1 MEHTGN
7 KTENTKATALI
18 TAVHRERYEILV
30 EQETSDTKLN
40 ARLKTGVYYQDKGG
54 EAFPTVG
61 DRVRIQTNRC
71 GDALILETLPRTSVF
86 YRENPTPGMERQ
98 AVAANFDYVFLVM
111 SMNHDFNQN
120 RLDRYLTAAWESGAT
135 PAVILTKKDLC
146 EEPEY
151 YVNLVER
158 QAPGVAVCAVS
169 AVTGEGMEHVQR
181 YLGAG
186 KTVVLLG
193 SSGVGKSTF
202 VNALCGETV
211 MDTGAIREDDSKG
224 RHTTTYR
231 QMILL
236 PDGSRVIDTPGM
248 RVLGVGDAKCGMD
261 TTFSD
266 IEELAQHCRFRD
278 CRHEKETGC
287 AVQEAVR
294 DGRLPERR
302 LLNYKKLLAEA
313 AHAKRRE
320 EIARKKQLRS
330 VERKKN
336 PVRKKQYKAK

>member
-86 YRENPTPGMERQ
+86 YRENPTPGMECQ

-135 PAVILTKKDLC
+135 PVVILTKKDLC

-158 QAPGVAVCAVS
+158 QAQGVAVCAVS

-193 SSGVGKSTF
+193 SSGVGKSTLINLVMRLYDATSGQVLIDGTDVRDISQNSLRSQVGVVLQETYLF
-202 VNALCGETV
+202 SGTVLDNIRYAKPDASFEEIVNAAKTANCHDFITR
-211 MDTGAIREDDSKG
+211 M
-224 RHTTTYR
+224 
-231 QMILL
+231 
-236 PDGSRVIDTPGM
+236 PDGYNTVVGERGYNLSGGERQRIAIARAILHDPKILILDEATASLDTP
-248 RVLGVGDAKCGMD
+248 VSYTHLTLP
-261 TTFSD
+261 TT
-266 IEELAQHCRFRD
+266 
-278 CRHEKETGC
+278 
-287 AVQEAVR
+287 
-294 DGRLPERR
+294 
-302 LLNYKKLLAEA
+302 
-313 AHAKRRE
+313 
-320 EIARKKQLRS
+320 
-330 VERKKN
+330 
-336 PVRKKQYKAK
+336 

>member
-86 YRENPTPGMERQ
+86 YRENPTPGMECQ

-135 PAVILTKKDLC
+135 PVVILTKKDLC

-158 QAPGVAVCAVS
+158 QAQGVAVCAVS
-169 AVTGEGMEHVQR
+169 AVMGEGMEHVQR

-202 VNALCGETV
+202 V
-211 MDTGAIREDDSKG
+211 
-224 RHTTTYR
+224 
-231 QMILL
+231 
-236 PDGSRVIDTPGM
+236 
-248 RVLGVGDAKCGMD
+248 
-261 TTFSD
+261 
-266 IEELAQHCRFRD
+266 
-278 CRHEKETGC
+278 
-287 AVQEAVR
+287 
-294 DGRLPERR
+294 
-302 LLNYKKLLAEA
+302 
-313 AHAKRRE
+313 
-320 EIARKKQLRS
+320 
-330 VERKKN
+330 
-336 PVRKKQYKAK
+336 

>member
-135 PAVILTKKDLC
+135 PVVILTKKDLC

-158 QAPGVAVCAVS
+158 QAPEVAVCAVS

-186 KTVVLLG
+186 KT
-193 SSGVGKSTF
+193 
-202 VNALCGETV
+202 
-211 MDTGAIREDDSKG
+211 
-224 RHTTTYR
+224 
-231 QMILL
+231 
-236 PDGSRVIDTPGM
+236 
-248 RVLGVGDAKCGMD
+248 
-261 TTFSD
+261 
-266 IEELAQHCRFRD
+266 
-278 CRHEKETGC
+278 
-287 AVQEAVR
+287 
-294 DGRLPERR
+294 
-302 LLNYKKLLAEA
+302 
-313 AHAKRRE
+313 
-320 EIARKKQLRS
+320 AR
-330 VERKKN
+330 
-336 PVRKKQYKAK
+336 

>member
-120 RLDRYLTAAWESGAT
+120 RLDRYLTAAWESGA
-135 PAVILTKKDLC
+135 
-146 EEPEY
+146 
-151 YVNLVER
+151 
-158 QAPGVAVCAVS
+158 
-169 AVTGEGMEHVQR
+169 
-181 YLGAG
+181 
-186 KTVVLLG
+186 
-193 SSGVGKSTF
+193 
-202 VNALCGETV
+202 
-211 MDTGAIREDDSKG
+211 
-224 RHTTTYR
+224 
-231 QMILL
+231 
-236 PDGSRVIDTPGM
+236 
-248 RVLGVGDAKCGMD
+248 
-261 TTFSD
+261 
-266 IEELAQHCRFRD
+266 
-278 CRHEKETGC
+278 
-287 AVQEAVR
+287 
-294 DGRLPERR
+294 RR
-302 LLNYKKLLAEA
+302 LSY
-313 AHAKRRE
+313 
-320 EIARKKQLRS
+320 
-330 VERKKN
+330 
-336 PVRKKQYKAK
+336 

>member
-98 AVAANFDYVFLVM
+98 AVAANFDHVFLVM

-135 PAVILTKKDLC
+135 PVVILTKKDLC

-236 PDGSRVIDTPGM
+236 PDCRPSVITYGSI
-248 RVLGVGDAKCGMD
+248 LG
-261 TTFSD
+261 
-266 IEELAQHCRFRD
+266 
-278 CRHEKETGC
+278 
-287 AVQEAVR
+287 
-294 DGRLPERR
+294 
-302 LLNYKKLLAEA
+302 
-313 AHAKRRE
+313 
-320 EIARKKQLRS
+320 
-330 VERKKN
+330 
-336 PVRKKQYKAK
+336 

>member
-86 YRENPTPGMERQ
+86 YRENPTPGMECQ

-120 RLDRYLTAAWESGAT
+120 RLDRYLTAAWESRAT
-135 PAVILTKKDLC
+135 PVVILTKKDLC

-158 QAPGVAVCAVS
+158 QAQGVAVCAVS
-169 AVTGEGMEHVQR
+169 AVMGEGMEHVQR

-266 IEELAQHCRFRD
+266 IEELAQLADSETADMKKRRGVRCRRQCGTED
-278 CRHEKETGC
+278 CRN
-287 AVQEAVR
+287 A
-294 DGRLPERR
+294 R

-320 EIARKKQLRS
+320 ETARKKQLRS

-336 PVRKKQYKAK
+336 PVRKKQYKAE

>member
-86 YRENPTPGMERQ
+86 YRENPTPGMECQ

-135 PAVILTKKDLC
+135 PVVILTKKDVCGKCGNGRRDGTRATRYGCGKNGSAAGIIRCRQIHVC
-146 EEPEY
+146 E
-151 YVNLVER
+151 
-158 QAPGVAVCAVS
+158 CAVW
-169 AVTGEGMEHVQR
+169 GDG
-181 YLGAG
+181 YG
-186 KTVVLLG
+186 
-193 SSGVGKSTF
+193 
-202 VNALCGETV
+202 
-211 MDTGAIREDDSKG
+211 
-224 RHTTTYR
+224 YR
-231 QMILL
+231 R
-236 PDGSRVIDTPGM
+236 DPG
-248 RVLGVGDAKCGMD
+248 G
-261 TTFSD
+261 
-266 IEELAQHCRFRD
+266 
-278 CRHEKETGC
+278 
-287 AVQEAVR
+287 
-294 DGRLPERR
+294 
-302 LLNYKKLLAEA
+302 
-313 AHAKRRE
+313 
-320 EIARKKQLRS
+320 
-330 VERKKN
+330 
-336 PVRKKQYKAK
+336 

>member
-111 SMNHDFNQN
+111 SLNHDFNQN

-135 PAVILTKKDLC
+135 PVVILTKKDLC

-158 QAPGVAVCAVS
+158 QAPEVAVCA
-169 AVTGEGMEHVQR
+169 
-181 YLGAG
+181 
-186 KTVVLLG
+186 
-193 SSGVGKSTF
+193 
-202 VNALCGETV
+202 
-211 MDTGAIREDDSKG
+211 
-224 RHTTTYR
+224 
-231 QMILL
+231 
-236 PDGSRVIDTPGM
+236 
-248 RVLGVGDAKCGMD
+248 KCGNGRRD
-261 TTFSD
+261 GTRATLSGCGKNGSAAG
-266 IEELAQHCRFRD
+266 IIRCRQIHV
-278 CRHEKETGC
+278 CEC
-287 AVQEAVR
+287 AVWGDGYGYRR
-294 DGRLPERR
+294 DPGG
-302 LLNYKKLLAEA
+302 
-313 AHAKRRE
+313 
-320 EIARKKQLRS
+320 
-330 VERKKN
+330 
-336 PVRKKQYKAK
+336 

>member
-86 YRENPTPGMERQ
+86 YRENPTPGMECQ

-135 PAVILTKKDLC
+135 PVVILTKKDLC

-158 QAPGVAVCAVS
+158 QA
-169 AVTGEGMEHVQR
+169 
-181 YLGAG
+181 
-186 KTVVLLG
+186 
-193 SSGVGKSTF
+193 
-202 VNALCGETV
+202 
-211 MDTGAIREDDSKG
+211 
-224 RHTTTYR
+224 
-231 QMILL
+231 
-236 PDGSRVIDTPGM
+236 
-248 RVLGVGDAKCGMD
+248 
-261 TTFSD
+261 
-266 IEELAQHCRFRD
+266 
-278 CRHEKETGC
+278 
-287 AVQEAVR
+287 
-294 DGRLPERR
+294 
-302 LLNYKKLLAEA
+302 
-313 AHAKRRE
+313 
-320 EIARKKQLRS
+320 
-330 VERKKN
+330 
-336 PVRKKQYKAK
+336 

>member
-7 KTENTKATALI
+7 KTENTKAKALI
-18 TAVHRERYEILV
+18 TAVHRERYEIFV

-135 PAVILTKKDLC
+135 PVVILAKKDLC

-169 AVTGEGMEHVQR
+169 AVTGEGMEHVQH

-261 TTFSD
+261 TTF
-266 IEELAQHCRFRD
+266 
-278 CRHEKETGC
+278 G
-287 AVQEAVR
+287 
-294 DGRLPERR
+294 
-302 LLNYKKLLAEA
+302 Y
-313 AHAKRRE
+313 
-320 EIARKKQLRS
+320 
-330 VERKKN
+330 
-336 PVRKKQYKAK
+336 

>member
-1 MEHTGN
+1 M
-7 KTENTKATALI
+7 
-18 TAVHRERYEILV
+18 
-30 EQETSDTKLN
+30 
-40 ARLKTGVYYQDKGG
+40 
-54 EAFPTVG
+54 
-61 DRVRIQTNRC
+61 
-71 GDALILETLPRTSVF
+71 
-86 YRENPTPGMERQ
+86 
-98 AVAANFDYVFLVM
+98 
-111 SMNHDFNQN
+111 
-120 RLDRYLTAAWESGAT
+120 
-135 PAVILTKKDLC
+135 
-146 EEPEY
+146 
-151 YVNLVER
+151 
-158 QAPGVAVCAVS
+158 
-169 AVTGEGMEHVQR
+169 
-181 YLGAG
+181 
-186 KTVVLLG
+186 LLG

-202 VNALCGETV
+202 VHALCGETV

-266 IEELAQHCRFRD
+266 IEELAQYCRFRD

-287 AVQEAVR
+287 AVQETVR

-320 EIARKKQLRS
+320 ETARKKQLRS

-336 PVRKKQYKAK
+336 PVRKKQYKAE